1 MATLEADID
10 ANLLQLG
17 SSYFPQGHDMSDQD
31 IEIALMKARI
41 EQMQK
46 DVSEIKASVSD
57 LVDAWKSAG
66 MMVSLVKT
74 AAAIVLSVG
83 VILGAFKLGIMPSE
97 AGK

>member
-1 MATLEADID
+1 
-10 ANLLQLG
+10 
-17 SSYFPQGHDMSDQD
+17 
-31 IEIALMKARI
+31 MKAHI

-74 AAAIVLSVG
+74 AAAIVLAVG
-83 VILGAFKLGIMPSE
+83 VIVGAFKFGIMPSE

>member
-1 MATLEADID
+1 
-10 ANLLQLG
+10 
-17 SSYFPQGHDMSDQD
+17 MSDQD
-31 IEIALMKARI
+31 IEIALMKAHI

-74 AAAIVLSVG
+74 AAAVVLALG
-83 VILGAFKLGIMPSE
+83 VIVGAFKFGIMPSE